1 VFYTRGE
8 TFDARDGVA
17 AIAVEPDSAVVTIP
31 DAHFLFTA
39 DFKRK
44 GPDLVLTGER
54 TGLTGDTRADTTTG
68 TLTFTDVDLTNT
80 SRVRHAPDRGR
91 MGAAE
96 TPRGPLCC
104 IRTSN

>member
-80 SRVRHAPDRGR
+80 SRARHAPDRGR

-96 TPRGPLCC
+96 TPRGALCC

>member
-1 VFYTRGE
+1 MFYARGE

-80 SRVRHAPDRGR
+80 HSAR
-91 MGAAE
+91 
-96 TPRGPLCC
+96 
-104 IRTSN
+104 RTRR